1 MSMSSHTPISDYD
14 AQRVLRIT
22 LLSKVIEDRA
32 LQVYSA
38 NNYPQIKAALLDCFS
53 ALNAMPTVK
62 SSESCDPPCMAC
74 GAECVCFDD
83 F

>member
-1 MSMSSHTPISDYD
+1 MPTRRPISDYD

-32 LQVYSA
+32 LHVYSA
-38 NNYPQIKAALLDCFS
+38 NNYPQIKAALLDCFY

-62 SSESCDPPCMAC
+62 SSESCDPPCMTC
-74 GAECVCFDD
+74 GAECVCIED